1 MGGGGAVRGEGLQ
14 IKLLKASA
22 SYCTAPGWCVQLN
35 KRRALSTRQYT
46 NSSTSQAQHTIAC
59 TTRATPIGTR
69 HLRKTLRVRERQ
81 REAERDSERETE
93 RQRQRETETETET
106 DRHIHTHTHTH
117 THAERER
124 EKGSTSDRERER
136 EHK

>member
-106 DRHIHTHTHTH
+106 DRET
-117 THAERER
+117 ERQRDSET
-124 EKGSTSDRERER
+124 EKARERER
-136 EHK
+136 E